1 MTSHE
6 AEKVIFQSHEQ
17 LEAVTVIVWVY
28 TLEGGRTHAHVYHG
42 GTEIFHGSNF
52 LLKDGTLDLLVSYP
66 RSYRIT
72 YHTCLVVV
80 IVSIFHT

>member
-17 LEAVTVIVWVY
+17 LEAITVIVWVS

-42 GTEIFHGSNF
+42 GTEIFLWIKFFVERWDAGCAGELPS
-52 LLKDGTLDLLVSYP
+52 
-66 RSYRIT
+66 
-72 YHTCLVVV
+72 
-80 IVSIFHT
+80 